1 MITSKLIPPQY
12 LNEYNTTI
20 TSLNE
25 YERNRNRI
33 DLISANIPVSEKSK
47 MTNMVADLRLKD
59 SSFVKQYAQELDTG
73 LKKGTPPKLPTYNN
87 QPVSISDI
95 SFALAESL
103 QYLYSGESPLS
114 EYYDWVQ
121 DQRKIEVDINTN
133 GTTEEEIFNRNNF
146 ISFLDDR
153 ETELKLIISL
163 YGTAERNGTGAY
175 KELAQQRLNF
185 LNFKL
190 NELRR
195 LRERTAQ
202 TKSISDEK
210 EKHIKQSINKSVE
223 YIQEH
228 TITNYFQNI
237 NATNELETTS
247 ENIHPQ
253 YMPETKNINDVYDKK
268 MRLYNNS
275 LNMSKKIKEL
285 RGIKTST
292 FEQPIVSDR
301 QISRPRGFSMYEF
314 QRVARDYSA

>member
-12 LNEYNTTI
+12 LNEYNATV

-25 YERNRNRI
+25 YERSRNRS
-33 DLISANIPVSEKSK
+33 DLISISIPSSEKIK
-47 MTNMVADLRLKD
+47 MTNMIADLRHKD
-59 SSFVKQYAQELDTG
+59 SSFVKQYAKELDSG

-87 QPVSISDI
+87 QPVSVSNI
-95 SFALAESL
+95 SFALAETL

-133 GTTEEEIFNRNNF
+133 GTTEEEILNRNNF
-146 ISFLDDR
+146 IDFLDDR

-163 YGTAERNGTGAY
+163 YNSAERNGTGPY
-175 KELAQQRLNF
+175 KELAQQRLTF

-210 EKHIKQSINKSVE
+210 ENQIKQSFNKSAE
-223 YIQEH
+223 YIQEQH
-228 TITNYFQNI
+228 ISNYFQNI
-237 NATNELETTS
+237 NNANELETIS
-247 ENIHPQ
+247 ENIHPK
-253 YMPETKNINDVYDKK
+253 YMPETQNIVDVYDKK
-268 MRLYNNS
+268 MRLYYNS
-275 LNMSKKIKEL
+275 LNMSNKIKEL

-292 FEQPIVSDR
+292 PEQPLIYDR
-301 QISRPRGFSMYEF
+301 LISRPRGFSMYEF